1 MIKVKKKGKNLVV
14 YKLLHKPNIF
24 YSLVILLFVFINE
37 RCYLSLNHTIDCT
50 KIILLMDIDT
60 INPSKYIP
68 ESFSVTFQELS
79 LLFIKIPN
87 NNFSDQLSQFQE
99 KYCTNK
105 FRFILHRRSL

>member
-1 MIKVKKKGKNLVV
+1 
-14 YKLLHKPNIF
+14 
-24 YSLVILLFVFINE
+24 
-37 RCYLSLNHTIDCT
+37 
-50 KIILLMDIDT
+50 MDIDT

-68 ESFSVTFQELS
+68 ESFSVAFQELS

-105 FRFILHRRSL
+105 FRFILHRRIL